1 MKEEYRK
8 ADLLEIAHKL
18 KTGKATA
25 EEQAYFDKWYNHYY
39 DELAVFPDEYARDEQ
54 EVKVRMHDRLLS
66 LVANDRKSKT
76 GRLSWFRWKY
86 AAAIVLVSGTAFYT
100 LSRRSAKEKST
111 SQAQAATYD
120 IAPGKQAATLTLSNG
135 KKITLDA
142 ASVGKLAEESGVKI
156 FKAADGSLIYT
167 IVNDQQGGG
176 QHSHTLSTAKGE
188 TYPLQL
194 PDGTRVWL
202 NAASS
207 LTYMAQFSNVGERRV
222 KLSGEAYFEV
232 AKDPAHP
239 FTVSTG
245 KQEITVLG
253 THFNVNNYAD
263 EPLCVTTLLEG
274 AVRVKTA
281 GEEKILKPG
290 QAAVSDEKGLTVI
303 EANTD
308 LATAWKDG
316 RFVFKRTDAPTVL
329 RQLARWYDIEIAY
342 QGKIP
347 EYTITGDASRN
358 ESLSAM
364 LKVLSL
370 SGIHFEL
377 KERKLNIL
385 P

>member
-1 MKEEYRK
+1 MEKEYRK

-39 DELAVFPDEYARDEQ
+39 DELAVFPDGYARDEQ
-54 EVKVRMHDRLLS
+54 EVKERMHDRLLS

-76 GRLSWFRWKY
+76 ARLSWFRWKY

-100 LSRRSAKEKST
+100 LSRRGGKEKNT
-111 SQAQAATYD
+111 SPAHAVTYD

-135 KKITLDA
+135 KKIPLGE
-142 ASVGKLAEESGVKI
+142 ASAGNLAEETGVRISKS
-156 FKAADGSLIYT
+156 ADGGLVYT
-167 IVNDQQGGG
+167 IVDNQQAGG
-176 QHSHTLSTAKGE
+176 QHINTLSTAKGE

-202 NAASS
+202 NASSS
-207 LTYMAQFSNVGERRV
+207 LTYTTQFNTAGERKV

-232 AKDPAHP
+232 AKDASRP

-263 EPLCVTTLLEG
+263 EPLSVTTLLEG
-274 AVRVKTA
+274 AVRVRTA
-281 GEEKILKPG
+281 GEEKMLKPG
-290 QAAVSDEKGLTVI
+290 QAAVSDEKGLTVT

-316 RFVFKRTDAPTVL
+316 RFVFKRTEAQVVL
-329 RQLARWYDIEIAY
+329 RQLARWYDIDIVY
-342 QGKIP
+342 QGKTP
-347 EYTITGDASRN
+347 EYTISGDASRG

-377 KERKLNIL
+377 KERKLIIL